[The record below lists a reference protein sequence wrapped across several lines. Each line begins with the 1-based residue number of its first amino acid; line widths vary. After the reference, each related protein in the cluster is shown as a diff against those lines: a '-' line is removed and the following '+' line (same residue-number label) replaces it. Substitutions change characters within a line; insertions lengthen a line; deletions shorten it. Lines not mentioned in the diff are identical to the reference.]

1 MMGSYG
7 GYAGF
12 LSGWF
17 NQDEGKWEFEYVTC
31 GFGVQHIWWACNIVL
46 LLELGL
52 GVMSALDA
60 LAQKYFEPE
69 RREKLKEA

>member
-17 NQDEGKWEFEYVTC
+17 NADEGKWEFEYATC
-31 GFGVQHIWWACNIVL
+31 GFGVQHIWWVCNIVL
-46 LLELGL
+46 LLQLGL

-60 LAQKYFEPE
+60 LAQKFLEPE
-69 RREKLKEA
+69 QREKVKKA